1 MDFLLI
7 KKVKNGD
14 DQAGE
19 QLIRKHYSS
28 IYQYCFLHLRDRD
41 LAEDM
46 TQETFTRYFES
57 LEMYTEYGKLKNYLY
72 RIAGNIIKNYYKK
85 KKELPREEMD
95 EAPGSDMRDAEV
107 RMDIEQAV
115 NRLPDELREITILF
129 FFQELKQKD
138 IAELLDI
145 KLSLVKYRIG
155 RAKKLLSEY
164 LEVRE

>member
-7 KKVKNGD
+7 KKVKSGD
-14 DQAGE
+14 EQAGE
-19 QLIRKHYSS
+19 QLIKKYYSS
-28 IYQYCFLHLRDRD
+28 LYQYCFLHLHDRE

-46 TQETFTRYFES
+46 TQETFARYFES
-57 LEMYTEYGKLKNYLY
+57 LQTYTEYGKLKNYLY

-85 KKELPREEMD
+85 KELPME
-95 EAPGSDMRDAEV
+95 EAPWTPSTDIRDAEV
-107 RMDIEQAV
+107 RMDIERAV
-115 NRLPDELREITILF
+115 DRLPDELKEITILF

-138 IAELLDI
+138 IAELLNI
-145 KLSLVKYRIG
+145 KLSLVKYRIS

>member
-46 TQETFTRYFES
+46 TQETFSRYFES
-57 LEMYTEYGKLKNYLY
+57 LEMYT
-72 RIAGNIIKNYYKK
+72 
-85 KKELPREEMD
+85 
-95 EAPGSDMRDAEV
+95 
-107 RMDIEQAV
+107 
-115 NRLPDELREITILF
+115 
-129 FFQELKQKD
+129 
-138 IAELLDI
+138 
-145 KLSLVKYRIG
+145 
-155 RAKKLLSEY
+155 
-164 LEVRE
+164 